1 MATVAVLS
9 RKGGCGKSTL
19 ATHMAAWLASRGTA
33 VTLGDLDHQQ
43 SARTWL
49 GYRPA
54 SAAPIGAWVGNANVL
69 SRPPLGSPNLV
80 LDTPGGLHGLALF
93 KVVMLADA
101 IVIPVCSSAFD
112 RESSAACWA
121 ELRAH
126 PRVRSGRCRVA
137 CVGMRLDSRTDAE
150 EVTQA
155 WAESIGLPW
164 LGALRSAYI
173 YVRATE
179 NGLSIFD
186 MPEKV
191 AQVDRFQWGPIVDWL
206 EPVFSAE
213 RSAARERT
221 APRERP
227 VAHENTASQ
236 FAALQRPFATG
247 ADARPR
253 SRMMDLA
260 PAWAPET
267 RHATGT
273 HTAPVDASR
282 GLAGRM
288 LGLFGKWR
296 GTPPP
301 RFEAGNTTRSASL
314 GM

>member
-19 ATHMAAWLASRGTA
+19 ATHMAAWLATRGTA
-33 VTLGDLDHQQ
+33 VTLGDIDHQQ

-54 SAAPIGAWVGNANVL
+54 AAAPIGAWVGNANAL
-69 SRPPLGSPNLV
+69 TRPPLGSPNMV

-101 IVIPVCSSAFD
+101 IIIPVCSSAFD
-112 RESSAACWA
+112 RESSAACWE

-150 EVTQA
+150 EVTRA

-164 LGALRSAYI
+164 LGALRSAYV

-191 AQVDRFQWGPIVDWL
+191 AQVDRFQWEPIVEWL
-206 EPVFSAE
+206 EPLFAGAV
-213 RSAARERT
+213 SAAKARAAAPER
-221 APRERP
+221 
-227 VAHENTASQ
+227 NASQ

-247 ADARPR
+247 ANARPR
-253 SRMMDLA
+253 SRTMDLA
-260 PAWAPET
+260 SGWAPP
-267 RHATGT
+267 TGFSAASDVAGAR
-273 HTAPVDASR
+273 APG

-288 LGLFGKWR
+288 LGLLGKWR
-296 GTPPP
+296 GEPSP
-301 RFEAGNTTRSASL
+301 RFDAGSTTRSASL
-314 GM
+314 GA